1 MFRLAVLSRYTPTA
15 VATQAAVTSRS
26 TLRAG
31 ALQAR
36 STACTTERGRGA
48 SSGSDPDALARSS
61 RTSWYALSTSLTA
74 PPNNA
79 VTKDTDLGSSAW
91 CSRAATSVG
100 PCALHVA
107 AIPPVTTEF
116 TVPASS
122 SWASEHRSSRRS
134 CFALSGTCSFGS
146 PDVKK
151 AAKSCDNFAVTRPEV
166 ANASAQSPNA
176 FVSCFPRSLR
186 ARQTPVATIAAPVN
200 NSLRLFPESD
210 MLRNFNT
217 LAQWH
222 EIRRR
227 VCATIET

>member
-1 MFRLAVLSRYTPTA
+1 MNAERISSLNYTRPQQLPSILAVRVFGNIL
-15 VATQAAVTSRS
+15 
-26 TLRAG
+26 
-31 ALQAR
+31 
-36 STACTTERGRGA
+36 
-48 SSGSDPDALARSS
+48 
-61 RTSWYALSTSLTA
+61 
-74 PPNNA
+74 
-79 VTKDTDLGSSAW
+79 
-91 CSRAATSVG
+91 
-100 PCALHVA
+100 
-107 AIPPVTTEF
+107 
-116 TVPASS
+116 
-122 SWASEHRSSRRS
+122 
-134 CFALSGTCSFGS
+134 TCSFGS